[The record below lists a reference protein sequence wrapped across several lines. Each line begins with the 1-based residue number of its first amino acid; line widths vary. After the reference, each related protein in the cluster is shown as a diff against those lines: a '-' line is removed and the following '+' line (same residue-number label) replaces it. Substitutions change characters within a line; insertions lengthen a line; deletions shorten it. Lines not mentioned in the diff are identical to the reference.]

1 MYSYTKLKHDQ
12 DMKQLNNL
20 AVDKSQARK
29 ASGFAESSG
38 NKSKQSVNKN
48 TFEQT
53 PSGKLKLDSL
63 TDVLPGRA
71 PGFARDV
78 ACDVA
83 NSANT
88 NGANGSKADI
98 RKKPSKATYLEAGGK
113 LSSGRSTGLST
124 VPSSTAGSLEAT
136 QIYLKEIGY
145 VSLLTAE
152 QEVSLAR
159 EVQQGIEA
167 ARKKMIECNLRLV
180 VKIARRYIYRGLS
193 LLDLI
198 EEGNLGLIKAV
209 EKFDPEK
216 GFRFST
222 YATWWIR
229 QTIERAIM
237 NQTRTIRLPIHVV
250 KELNVYLRTA
260 RALTQQLDHEPSD
273 EDIAQKLN
281 RPVADIKRVMGLNER
296 VISVDIPFGL
306 DSENSLL
313 DVLSGAQEADPE
325 QLLENANLKEL
336 VVSWITRLSARQ
348 KEVIAR
354 RFGLMGYDIS
364 TLEEVGK
371 EIGLTR
377 ERVRQI
383 QLEALRKLRQ
393 AVEQSGLDR
402 DTLFSSMK

>member
-1 MYSYTKLKHDQ
+1 MYSHTKLKNDQ
-12 DMKQLNNL
+12 EMKQLNDL

-29 ASGFAESSG
+29 ASGLAASGG
-38 NKSKQSVNKN
+38 NKSKQAVKKN
-48 TFEQT
+48 TCEKT
-53 PSGKLKLDSL
+53 PSGKLKLDSPA
-63 TDVLPGRA
+63 DVLPGRD

-83 NSANT
+83 NSL
-88 NGANGSKADI
+88 NGSKVDV
-98 RKKPSKATYLEAGGK
+98 RKKTSDTGEK
-113 LSSGRSTGLST
+113 LSS
-124 VPSSTAGSLEAT
+124 VPFSAVGSLEAT

-159 EVQQGIEA
+159 EVQQGIED

-180 VKIARRYIYRGLS
+180 VKIARRYVYRGLS

-260 RALTQQLDHEPSD
+260 RTLAQQLDHEPRD
-273 EDIAQKLN
+273 KDIAQKLN
-281 RPVADIKRVMGLNER
+281 RPVADVKRVMGLDEK
-296 VISVDIPFGL
+296 VISVDMPFGQ

-325 QLLENANLKEL
+325 QLLENAALKEL
-336 VVSWITRLSARQ
+336 VVSWITRLPARQ

-354 RFGLMGYDIS
+354 RFGLLGYDIS
-364 TLEEVGK
+364 TLEEVGE

-383 QLEALRKLRQ
+383 QLEALSKLRQ
-393 AVEQSGLDR
+393 AVKQSGLDR
-402 DTLFSSMK
+402 DILFSGTK

>member
-1 MYSYTKLKHDQ
+1 MYSHAKLKNDQ
-12 DMKQLNNL
+12 DMKQLNHL
-20 AVDKSQARK
+20 EVDKSQARK
-29 ASGFAESSG
+29 ASGLAASGG
-38 NKSKQSVNKN
+38 NKSKQAVKKN
-48 TFEQT
+48 TCEKT
-53 PSGKLKLDSL
+53 PSGKLKLDSPA
-63 TDVLPGRA
+63 DVFPGRA

-83 NSANT
+83 NSL
-88 NGANGSKADI
+88 NGSKVDI
-98 RKKPSKATYLEAGGK
+98 RKKTSKADYLETGEK
-113 LSSGRSTGLST
+113 LSS
-124 VPSSTAGSLEAT
+124 VPFSAVGSLEAT

-152 QEVSLAR
+152 QEVFLAR
-159 EVQQGIEA
+159 EVQQGIEV

-260 RALTQQLDHEPSD
+260 RTLAQQLDHEPSD
-273 EDIAQKLN
+273 KDIAQKLN
-281 RPVADIKRVMGLNER
+281 CPLADVKRVMGLDEK
-296 VISVDIPFGL
+296 VISVDMPFGQ

-325 QLLENANLKEL
+325 QLLGNADLKEL
-336 VVSWITRLSARQ
+336 VVSWITCLSARQ

-354 RFGLMGYDIS
+354 RFGLLGYDIS
-364 TLEEVGK
+364 TLEEVGE

-402 DTLFSSMK
+402 DILF